1 MSASVQKQSSKP
13 QILQRINRLKELK
26 DQALREN
33 SKELQREAQRIKE
46 TQKAKA
52 ALSQV
57 KAQEEAQ
64 QEELRRQN
72 IDVDRI
78 KRREYTIE
86 QDEAWNEKLK
96 SNKTAAED
104 REFQNFKQLA
114 RRTYSKE
121 LKNLDTINTK
131 QYEAQKQLY
140 HDLKQQGKSEADII
154 SSLTDRAKLN
164 AMVIQLKE
172 RETNT
177 VKRRKLTEDNQNSI
191 NEKNKQF
198 NDKLNR
204 HYDEYLSDLK
214 DNIKRGSST

>member
-1 MSASVQKQSSKP
+1 
-13 QILQRINRLKELK
+13 
-26 DQALREN
+26 
-33 SKELQREAQRIKE
+33 
-46 TQKAKA
+46 
-52 ALSQV
+52 
-57 KAQEEAQ
+57 
-64 QEELRRQN
+64 
-72 IDVDRI
+72 
-78 KRREYTIE
+78 
-86 QDEAWNEKLK
+86 
-96 SNKTAAED
+96 
-104 REFQNFKQLA
+104 
-114 RRTYSKE
+114 